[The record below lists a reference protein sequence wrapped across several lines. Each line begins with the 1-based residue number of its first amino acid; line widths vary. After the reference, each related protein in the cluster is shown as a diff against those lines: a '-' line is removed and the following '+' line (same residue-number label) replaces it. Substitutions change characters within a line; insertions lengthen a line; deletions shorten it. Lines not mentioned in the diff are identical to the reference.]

1 MKRHIFY
8 GLAAA
13 CLVLAFAGAAGAS
26 TITIYTDMNA
36 WRASVGCYDTETF
49 NDGSLDSGITVAS
62 GNGYIN
68 GTRWYDS
75 VVPAG
80 STTTW
85 TFAQP
90 ITGWAADFW
99 DLAGPGGPGTNIQVY
114 LDGVAVPNEIPAATQ
129 GTFWGVT
136 SNTPFSVVLI
146 AAGTAQA
153 IQETY
158 LMDDMSFST
167 KCVVPA
173 PGALLLG
180 GIGISLVRWMRRRRM
195 V

>member
-1 MKRHIFY
+1 MKRHTFY

-13 CLVLAFAGAAGAS
+13 CLVLVLAGTAGAS
-26 TITIYTDMNA
+26 TITIYSDMNA
-36 WRASVGCYDTETF
+36 WRASVGCYETETF
-49 NDGSLDSGITVAS
+49 NDGTVDYGITVAS
-62 GNGYIN
+62 GTGYIN
-68 GTRWYDS
+68 SARWYDS

-85 TFAQP
+85 TFP
-90 ITGWAADFW
+90 EPLYGWAADFW

-114 LDGVAVPNEIPAATQ
+114 LDGVAVPSEIPGATQ

-146 AAGTAQA
+146 TAGTAPA
-153 IQETY
+153 VKETY
-158 LMDDMSFST
+158 LMDDMSFAT
-167 KCVVPA
+167 PCAIPA

-180 GIGISLVRWMRRRRM
+180 GIGMGLVRWMRRRRM